1 MKTKDESVSRRD
13 RAAGFHRNVRRIWVA
28 TVACCVSAGSILVPG
43 AAKAASPIPITA
55 CQSITATGYY
65 QVQKALSSAGGD
77 CLVIQASNVT
87 LDLNGYAISG
97 AGTGA
102 GIHVLA
108 TAPGTKTGKEDS
120 GTKTEAEGKGTK
132 TGTQIKGVFIEGRGA
147 IISLF
152 ATGIEDDAIGTFG
165 DYFDVNSNT
174 GDGLLLK
181 GAQGGHYS
189 ALLTD
194 SNGGSGVHVR
204 LGSGNTLVAVESD
217 SNKAYGVWFDA
228 SSNNSLDGD
237 VATGNVISGYY
248 LGCSPNGPNGVS
260 CAQGS
265 SSSNLIFG
273 SLAFSGFQLPQQY
286 GIAVDLGNTNNRIA
300 ENQSTSNT
308 IDMLDK
314 NVSCGTDIWFYNL
327 FGTASPPAS
336 CIN

>member
-1 MKTKDESVSRRD
+1 
-13 RAAGFHRNVRRIWVA
+13 VA

-87 LDLNGYAISG
+87 LDLNKKAISG

-108 TAPGTKTGKEDS
+108 TAPGTKTGKED
-120 GTKTEAEGKGTK
+120 EGKGNK
-132 TGTQIKGVFIEGRGA
+132 AGTQINGVFIEGGGA

-165 DYFDVNSNT
+165 EYFDVSSNT

-228 SSNNSLDGD
+228 SSNNSLDMD
-237 VATGNVISGYY
+237 LAQGNVISGYY

-260 CAQGS
+260 CAHGS

-273 SLAFSGFQLPQQY
+273 SLAFPLFGSPQQY

-300 ENQSTSNT
+300 DNQSTSNT
-308 IDMLDK
+308 IDMLDE
-314 NVSCGTDIWFYNL
+314 NVSCGTDIWFYNV
-327 FGTASPPAS
+327 FYTANPPAS

>member
-1 MKTKDESVSRRD
+1 MKTKERVSQKNRL
-13 RAAGFHRNVRRIWVA
+13 AGFHRNVRRIWVA

-65 QVQKALSSAGGD
+65 QVQNALSSAGGD

-152 ATGIEDDAIGTFG
+152 ATGMEDDAIGTFG

-237 VATGNVISGYY
+237 VAIGNVISGYY

-273 SLAFSGFQLPQQY
+273 SLAFSGFELPQQY

-300 ENQSTSNT
+300 ENESTSNT
-308 IDMLDK
+308 LDMLDK